1 MAWLVLILALL
12 PLAVAAD
19 EITAARTLPAGTVL
33 TEADLVVS
41 PTARVG
47 LTPADA
53 LGKQL
58 RVAVYPG
65 RPIIAAQL
73 AAPTLVSR
81 NQLITLAYE
90 NAALRIETEG
100 RALGAGGAGDVIRV
114 MNLSSRAT
122 LMARI
127 NSDGTATVA
136 QH

>member
-41 PTARVG
+41 PSARVG